1 MNLNE
6 TLKKYNSK
14 VIRVTETIAND
25 DVFEKTHEF
34 IGTPSEAKKFYLK
47 IALEN
52 RNKELTYA
60 EDVRKFNL
68 EQLIWFVFGGYHNM
82 HNVSIN
88 FYVNDFTRIKNNSL
102 TAHGEWSCY
111 IIDGRSLNFDGFIY
125 SSDFFYD
132 NLMG

>member
-1 MNLNE
+1 
-6 TLKKYNSK
+6 
-14 VIRVTETIAND
+14 
-25 DVFEKTHEF
+25 
-34 IGTPSEAKKFYLK
+34 
-47 IALEN
+47 
-52 RNKELTYA
+52 
-60 EDVRKFNL
+60 
-68 EQLIWFVFGGYHNM
+68 M

-111 IIDGRSLNFDGFIY
+111 SIDGRSLNFDGFIY